1 MNISDILILRLFV
14 LRIGKKNANP
24 LYRIFYGVVSPYE
37 EEMEKPSVSEFNKL
51 KKYDDKWFYV
61 SSVKMA
67 GEKTRI
73 LRVYQELLHGISLK
87 DAFAHIGVDTSCF
100 GFDVY
105 YQQSYV
111 EVPWNVDKISSQ
123 IIYTMMACMVEPAR
137 LFEVDGRIPVYA
149 SEGLSDLDNWLQENT
164 NLPFGKDYDHVGNLE
179 VLLTPSRD
187 ACGKLLINC
196 HLVDDRKGLQV
207 LVHKELLCGVSH
219 VVVNARMLSDN
230 KVLCDTIFYKD
241 TVMESDLKIDIP
253 SNTQID
259 SVFTK
264 VWLGNGVTSW
274 LVYDSTL
281 AIIKQI
287 SFTMTVIGQQIKA
300 STDWLERLKN
310 NLPDNKKSIV
320 NKAGR
325 IEHGAEETH
334 IVGDR
339 KKSWSDRDRTFKEIL
354 KTKDMFFPKGWNPE
368 SGEIGKLSFLE
379 WFKGQCKDCSTV
391 FLQDPYFEDVAL
403 YFLASITTSPEIVV
417 LTQTR
422 LKTNSDNTNS
432 FVPINEEGER
442 KKKILNYLNSYP
454 TLFGRMN
461 LKIIDVPVGSA
472 ILHDRYMFFYRE
484 NGSVD
489 AFSLSNSLQGA
500 TNKQPLLVTQIGGM
514 AWEHLNEYISE
525 QLKQY
530 ETETIYNS
538 QQKEKSLPANNKIA
552 DKDFYQWLKRMCE
565 DADQID
571 YNRVLV
577 DILFGNTLGKIA
589 TVGYCLATT
598 SHEHE
603 FVKRIVEV
611 FKNDRR
617 LIDLLKDFILVHHY
631 EDYPIGFIGCRMGYA
646 NRDLSEL
653 LIKEQDEL
661 LTFSSLYMVNN
672 CWDEMFGNGVWGQ
685 FFACNIL
692 IKISGRDALDVLK
705 QLRPTLKSIK
715 TDISI
720 EPVAKVSNL
729 LLHEILQYVLLP
741 DGECLLHLMLT
752 DHEDWM
758 RGIGMLVLVS
768 KEDESLTDKCIGVMN
783 EDEQIKLCQ
792 FAVMG
797 NRSKCKLLHYQKL
810 VSLLSSCSKE
820 KCFDLFSQIMMA
832 PTGIDTKCDYAEKV
846 ISPLLPKAIFD
857 RDEVGRLVFDQLF
870 DRAVDLNSHSHK
882 NNQDAFAKLYSI
894 IGGDTKQVVE
904 RSRSLLKKYL
914 IAKNKSVVHS
924 SDSLYDYSHALKNLK
939 YILLSVCQGYREKWN
954 ISLPEIQ
961 SVIGDINQRLNS
973 LGMNE

>member
-1 MNISDILILRLFV
+1 MNIPDILILRLFV

-24 LYRIFYGVVSPYE
+24 LYRIFYGVISPSE
-37 EEMEKPSVSEFNKL
+37 EAMQKPSVSEFNKL
-51 KKYDDKWFYV
+51 KKYCDKWFFV
-61 SSVKMA
+61 STVKMA

-73 LRVYQELLHGISLK
+73 LRVYQELLYGISLK

-100 GFDVY
+100 DFDVY

-123 IIYTMMACMVEPAR
+123 IIYSMMACMMEPAR
-137 LFEVDGRIPVYA
+137 LFELDGRIPIYA

-164 NLPFGKDYDHVGNLE
+164 HLPFGKDYDHVGNLE
-179 VLLTPSRD
+179 VLLTPSRG
-187 ACGKLLINC
+187 ASGKLLINC
-196 HLVDDRKGLQV
+196 SLVDDRMGLQV
-207 LVHKELLCGVSH
+207 LVNKELLHGVSR
-219 VVVNARMLSDN
+219 VVVNARMMSDN
-230 KVLCDTIFYKD
+230 KAFCDTISSKD
-241 TVMESDLKIDIP
+241 TIMGSDLKIDIS

-264 VWLGNGVTSW
+264 VWLENDVTSW
-274 LVYDSTL
+274 LVYDSAL

-334 IVGDR
+334 IVGDS
-339 KKSWSDRDRTFKEIL
+339 KKSWSDRDRTFKKIL
-354 KTKDMFFPKGWNPE
+354 KTKDMFFPKGWNSE
-368 SGEIGKLSFLE
+368 SNEIGKLSFLE
-379 WFKGQCKDCSTV
+379 WFKEQCKGCSTV

-403 YFLASITTSPEIVV
+403 YFLASITTNPEIVV

-422 LKTNSDNTNS
+422 LKTNPDNTSS
-432 FVPINEEGER
+432 FVPIDEEGER
-442 KKKILNYLNSYP
+442 KKKILNYLKSYP

-484 NGSVD
+484 KGSVD

-500 TNKQPLLVTQIGGM
+500 TNKQPLLVTQIGGL
-514 AWEHLNEYISE
+514 AWERLNEYISE

-530 ETETIYNS
+530 KTEIIYDS
-538 QQKEKSLPANNKIA
+538 QQKEKSLPANNEIA
-552 DKDFYQWLKRMCE
+552 DEGFYLWLKRMCK

-571 YNRVLV
+571 YNRVLE
-577 DILFGNTLGKIA
+577 DILYGNTLEKIA

-617 LIDLLKDFILVHHY
+617 LIDLLKDYILVHHY

-692 IKISGRDALDVLK
+692 VKISERDALDVLRL
-705 QLRPTLKSIK
+705 LRPTLKSIK

-729 LLHEILQYVLLP
+729 LLHEILQDVLLP

-768 KEDESLTDKCIGVMN
+768 KEDESLTDKFVGILN

-792 FAVMG
+792 FAVKS
-797 NRSKCKLLHYQKL
+797 NKSKCKLLYYQKL

-832 PTGIDTKCDYAEKV
+832 PTGIDSKCGYAEHV
-846 ISPLLPKAIFD
+846 VSPLLSKAIFN
-857 RDEVGRLVFDQLF
+857 RDEVERLVFDKLF
-870 DRAVDLNSHSHK
+870 DKAVDLDSHK
-882 NNQDAFAKLYSI
+882 NNQDTFAKLYSI
-894 IGGDTKQVVE
+894 IGGDTKQFVE
-904 RSRSLLKKYL
+904 KSRSLLKKYL
-914 IAKNKSVVHS
+914 IAKNKYVVHS
-924 SDSLYDYSHALKNLK
+924 SDSMYDYSHALKNLK
-939 YILLSVCQGYREKWN
+939 YILVSVCQGYREKWN
-954 ISLPEIQ
+954 IPLPEIQ
-961 SVIGDINQRLNS
+961 SVIGDIDQRLNS

>member
-24 LYRIFYGVVSPYE
+24 LYRIFYGVVSPSDE
-37 EEMEKPSVSEFNKL
+37 VMEKPSVSEFNKL
-51 KKYDDKWFYV
+51 KKYCDKWFFV
-61 SSVKMA
+61 STVKMA

-73 LRVYQELLHGISLK
+73 LGVYQELLHGISLK

-100 GFDVY
+100 DFDVY

-123 IIYTMMACMVEPAR
+123 IIYSMMACMMEPAR
-137 LFEVDGRIPVYA
+137 LFELDGRIPIYA

-164 NLPFGKDYDHVGNLE
+164 HLPFGKDYDHVGNLE
-179 VLLTPSRD
+179 VLLTQSRD

-196 HLVDDRKGLQV
+196 SLVDDRMGLQV
-207 LVHKELLCGVSH
+207 EVNKELLHGVSR
-219 VVVNARMLSDN
+219 VVVNARMMSDN
-230 KVLCDTIFYKD
+230 KVFCDTISSKD
-241 TVMESDLKIDIP
+241 TVMGSDLKIDIS
-253 SNTQID
+253 SNTKID

-264 VWLGNGVTSW
+264 VWLEDDVTSW
-274 LVYDSTL
+274 LVYDSAL

-334 IVGDR
+334 IVGDS
-339 KKSWSDRDRTFKEIL
+339 KKSWSDRDRTFKKIL
-354 KTKDMFFPKGWNPE
+354 KTKDMFFPKGWNSE
-368 SGEIGKLSFLE
+368 SGEMGKLSFLE
-379 WFKGQCKDCSTV
+379 WFKGQSKGCSTV

-422 LKTNSDNTNS
+422 LKTNSDNTSS
-432 FVPINEEGER
+432 FVPIDEEGER
-442 KKKILNYLNSYP
+442 KKKILNYLKSYP
-454 TLFGRMN
+454 TLFGKMN

-472 ILHDRYMFFYRE
+472 ILHDRYMFFYRG

-500 TNKQPLLVTQIGGM
+500 TNKQPLLVTQIGGL
-514 AWEHLNEYISE
+514 AWERLNEYISE

-530 ETETIYNS
+530 KTEIIYDSKQN
-538 QQKEKSLPANNKIA
+538 EKSLPVDKKIA
-552 DKDFYQWLKRMCE
+552 DKGFYLWLKRMCK
-565 DADQID
+565 DADQMD
-571 YNRVLV
+571 YNRVLE
-577 DILFGNTLGKIA
+577 DILYGNTLEKIA

-598 SHEHE
+598 SHEYE
-603 FVKRIVEV
+603 FVKRIVEI

-617 LIDLLKDFILVHHY
+617 LIDLLKDYILVHHY

-661 LTFSSLYMVNN
+661 LTFSSWYAVNN
-672 CWDEMFGNGVWGQ
+672 CWEEMFGNGVWGQ

-692 IKISGRDALDVLK
+692 IKISGCDALDVLR
-705 QLRPTLKSIK
+705 QLRPTLISIK

-758 RGIGMLVLVS
+758 RGLGMLALVS
-768 KEDESLTDKCIGVMN
+768 KEDESFIRKCIGVLN

-792 FAVMG
+792 FAVKS
-797 NRSKCKLLHYQKL
+797 NRSRCKLLYYQKL

-832 PTGIDTKCDYAEKV
+832 PTGIDSKCGYAEHV
-846 ISPLLPKAIFD
+846 VFPLLSKAIFN

-870 DRAVDLNSHSHK
+870 DGAVCKDSH
-882 NNQDAFAKLYSI
+882 NINQVSFAKIYSI
-894 IGGDTKQVVE
+894 IGGNTKQLVDK
-904 RSRSLLKKYL
+904 SRSLLKKYL
-914 IAKNKSVVHS
+914 IAKNKYVVHS

-939 YILLSVCQGYREKWN
+939 YILVSVCQGYREKWN
-954 ISLPEIQ
+954 ISLPEIL
-961 SVIGDINQRLNS
+961 SVIGDIDQRLNS

>member
-24 LYRIFYGVVSPYE
+24 LYRIFYGVVSPSE
-37 EEMEKPSVSEFNKL
+37 EVMEKPSVSEFNKL

-67 GEKTRI
+67 GERSRI

-87 DAFAHIGVDTSCF
+87 DAFAHIGLDTSCF
-100 GFDVY
+100 DFDVY
-105 YQQSYV
+105 YQQAYV

-123 IIYTMMACMVEPAR
+123 IIYTMMACMMEPAR
-137 LFEVDGRIPVYA
+137 LFELDGRIPVYA
-149 SEGLSDLDNWLQENT
+149 LEGLSDLDNWLQENT
-164 NLPFGKDYDHVGNLE
+164 HLPFGKDYDHIGNLE

-196 HLVDDRKGLQV
+196 CLVDDRKGLQV
-207 LVHKELLCGVSH
+207 LVNKELLHGVSH
-219 VVVNARMLSDN
+219 VVVNARMISDN
-230 KVLCDTIFYKD
+230 KVLCDTISYKD
-241 TVMESDLKIDIP
+241 AVKGSDLKIDIP

-264 VWLGNGVTSW
+264 VWLENGVTSW
-274 LVYDSTL
+274 LVYDSAL
-281 AIIKQI
+281 AIIKQM
-287 SFTMTVIGQQIKA
+287 SFTMTVIGQQIRA
-300 STDWLERLKN
+300 STEWLERLKN
-310 NLPDNKKSIV
+310 NLPDNKKTIV
-320 NKAGR
+320 NKAGK
-325 IEHGAEETH
+325 IEHGVEETH

-339 KKSWSDRDRTFKEIL
+339 KKCWSDRDRTFKKIL

-379 WFKGQCKDCSTV
+379 WFKGQCKDSSTV

-422 LKTNSDNTNS
+422 LKTNSDNISS
-432 FVPINEEGER
+432 FVPIKEDGER
-442 KKKILNYLNSYP
+442 KKKILNYLKSYP

-489 AFSLSNSLQGA
+489 AFALSNSLQGA
-500 TNKQPLLVTQIGGM
+500 TNKQPLLLTQIGGL
-514 AWEHLNEYISE
+514 AWERLNEYISE

-530 ETETIYNS
+530 ETETIYDS
-538 QQKEKSLPANNKIA
+538 RQKEKSPPANKEIA
-552 DKDFYQWLKRMCE
+552 DKGFYLWLTRMCK

-577 DILFGNTLGKIA
+577 DILFGNTLEKIA
-589 TVGYCLATT
+589 TVGYCLAMT

-617 LIDLLKDFILVHHY
+617 LIDLLKDYILVHHY

-661 LTFSSLYMVNN
+661 LTFSSWYMVNN
-672 CWDEMFGNGVWGQ
+672 CWDEMFGYGVWGQ

-692 IKISGRDALDVLK
+692 IKISGRDALDVLRL
-705 QLRPTLKSIK
+705 LRPTLKSIK

-741 DGECLLHLMLT
+741 GGERLLHLMLT

-758 RGIGMLVLVS
+758 RGLGMLALVS
-768 KEDESLTDKCIGVMN
+768 KEDESLASKCVGVLN

-792 FAVMG
+792 FAVMS
-797 NRSKCKLLHYQKL
+797 NRPKCKLLYYQKL

-820 KCFDLFSQIMMA
+820 KCFDMFKQFMMA
-832 PTGIDTKCDYAEKV
+832 STGIDSKCGYADYV
-846 ISPLLPKAIFD
+846 ISPLLSKAIFD
-857 RDEVGRLVFDQLF
+857 RDEVECLIFDQLF
-870 DRAVDLNSHSHK
+870 DSAVCKDSH
-882 NNQDAFAKLYSI
+882 NINQAGFAKIYSI
-894 IGGDTKQVVE
+894 IGGDTKQLVDK
-904 RSRSLLKKYL
+904 SRSLLKKYL
-914 IAKNKSVVHS
+914 IAKNKYVVHS
-924 SDSLYDYSHALKNLK
+924 SDSIYDYLHSLQNLK
-939 YILLSVCQGYREKWN
+939 YVLVSVCQGYSEKWN

-961 SVIGDINQRLNS
+961 SVIDDIDQRLSN
-973 LGMNE
+973 LGMIE

>member
-1 MNISDILILRLFV
+1 
-14 LRIGKKNANP
+14 
-24 LYRIFYGVVSPYE
+24 
-37 EEMEKPSVSEFNKL
+37 
-51 KKYDDKWFYV
+51 
-61 SSVKMA
+61 
-67 GEKTRI
+67 
-73 LRVYQELLHGISLK
+73 
-87 DAFAHIGVDTSCF
+87 
-100 GFDVY
+100 
-105 YQQSYV
+105 
-111 EVPWNVDKISSQ
+111 
-123 IIYTMMACMVEPAR
+123 MMEPAR
-137 LFEVDGRIPVYA
+137 LLELDGRIPIYA

-164 NLPFGKDYDHVGNLE
+164 HLPFGKDYDHVGNLE
-179 VLLTPSRD
+179 VLLTPSRG
-187 ACGKLLINC
+187 ASGKLLINC
-196 HLVDDRKGLQV
+196 SLVDDRMGLQV
-207 LVHKELLCGVSH
+207 LVNKELLHGVSR
-219 VVVNARMLSDN
+219 VVVNARMMSDN
-230 KVLCDTIFYKD
+230 KAFCDTISSKD
-241 TVMESDLKIDIP
+241 TIMGSDLKIDIS

-264 VWLGNGVTSW
+264 VWLENDVTSW
-274 LVYDSTL
+274 LVYDSAL

-334 IVGDR
+334 IVGDSM
-339 KKSWSDRDRTFKEIL
+339 KSWSDRDRTFKKIL
-354 KTKDMFFPKGWNPE
+354 KTKDMFFPKGWNSE
-368 SGEIGKLSFLE
+368 SNEIGKLSFLE
-379 WFKGQCKDCSTV
+379 WFKEQCKGCSTV

-403 YFLASITTSPEIVV
+403 YFLASITTNPEIVV

-422 LKTNSDNTNS
+422 LKTNPDNTSS
-432 FVPINEEGER
+432 FVPIDEEGER
-442 KKKILNYLNSYP
+442 KKKILNYLKSYP

-500 TNKQPLLVTQIGGM
+500 TNKQPLLVTQIGGL
-514 AWEHLNEYISE
+514 AWERLSEYISE

-530 ETETIYNS
+530 KTEIIYDS
-538 QQKEKSLPANNKIA
+538 QQKEKSLPANNEIA
-552 DKDFYQWLKRMCE
+552 DKGFYLWLKRMCK

-571 YNRVLV
+571 YNRVLE
-577 DILFGNTLGKIA
+577 DILYGNTLEKIA

-617 LIDLLKDFILVHHY
+617 LIDLLKDYILVHHY

-646 NRDLSEL
+646 NLDLSEL

-692 IKISGRDALDVLK
+692 IKISERDALDVLRL
-705 QLRPTLKSIK
+705 LRPTLKSIK

-729 LLHEILQYVLLP
+729 LLHEILQNVLLP

-768 KEDESLTDKCIGVMN
+768 KEDESLTDKFVGILN

-792 FAVMG
+792 FTVKS
-797 NRSKCKLLHYQKL
+797 NKSKCKLLYYQKL

-832 PTGIDTKCDYAEKV
+832 PTGIDSKCGYAEHV
-846 ISPLLPKAIFD
+846 VSPLLSKAIFN
-857 RDEVGRLVFDQLF
+857 RDEVERLVFDKLF
-870 DRAVDLNSHSHK
+870 DKAVDLDSHK
-882 NNQDAFAKLYSI
+882 NNQDTFAKLYSI
-894 IGGDTKQVVE
+894 IGGDTKQFVE
-904 RSRSLLKKYL
+904 KSRSLLKKYL
-914 IAKNKSVVHS
+914 IAKNKYVVHN
-924 SDSLYDYSHALKNLK
+924 SDSMYDYSHALQNLK
-939 YILLSVCQGYREKWN
+939 YVLVSVCQGYREKWN
-954 ISLPEIQ
+954 IPLPEIQ
-961 SVIGDINQRLNS
+961 SVIGDIDQRLNS

>member
-24 LYRIFYGVVSPYE
+24 LYRIFYGVVSPSDE
-37 EEMEKPSVSEFNKL
+37 VMEKPSVSEFNKL
-51 KKYDDKWFYV
+51 KKYCDKWFFV
-61 SSVKMA
+61 STVKMA

-87 DAFAHIGVDTSCF
+87 EAFAHIGVDTSCF
-100 GFDVY
+100 DFDVY

-123 IIYTMMACMVEPAR
+123 IIYSMMACMMEPAR
-137 LFEVDGRIPVYA
+137 LFELDGRIPIYA

-164 NLPFGKDYDHVGNLE
+164 HLPFGKDYDHVGNLE
-179 VLLTPSRD
+179 VLLTQSRD

-196 HLVDDRKGLQV
+196 SLVDNRMGLQV
-207 LVHKELLCGVSH
+207 LVNKELLHGVSR
-219 VVVNARMLSDN
+219 VVVNARMLSDD
-230 KVLCDTIFYKD
+230 KVFCDTISSKD
-241 TVMESDLKIDIP
+241 TILGSDLKIDIP
-253 SNTQID
+253 SNIPID

-264 VWLGNGVTSW
+264 VWLGDGATSW
-274 LVYDSTL
+274 LVYDSAL
-281 AIIKQI
+281 AIVKQI
-287 SFTMTVIGQQIKA
+287 SITMAVIGQKIKA

-310 NLPDNKKSIV
+310 NLPDNKKSIA
-320 NKAGR
+320 NKAET
-325 IEHGAEETH
+325 IEHGAEKTH

-339 KKSWSDRDRTFKEIL
+339 KKCWTDRDRTFKQIL
-354 KTKDMFFPKGWNPE
+354 KTKDMFFPKGWNSE
-368 SGEIGKLSFLE
+368 SNEIGKLSFLE
-379 WFKGQCKDCSTV
+379 WFKEQCKGCSTV

-422 LKTNSDNTNS
+422 LKTNSDNTSS
-432 FVPINEEGER
+432 FVPIDEEGER
-442 KKKILNYLNSYP
+442 KKKILNYLKSYP

-489 AFSLSNSLQGA
+489 AFALSNSLQGA
-500 TNKQPLLVTQIGGM
+500 TNKQPLLVTQIGGL
-514 AWEHLNEYISE
+514 AWERLNEYISE

-530 ETETIYNS
+530 KTEIIYDS
-538 QQKEKSLPANNKIA
+538 KQKEKSLPVDKKIA
-552 DKDFYQWLKRMCE
+552 DKGFYLWLKRMCK

-571 YNRVLV
+571 YNRVLE
-577 DILFGNTLGKIA
+577 DILYGNTLEKIA

-598 SHEHE
+598 SHEYE
-603 FVKRIVEV
+603 FVKRIVEI

-617 LIDLLKDFILVHHY
+617 LIDLLKDYILVHHY

-661 LTFSSLYMVNN
+661 LTFSSWYAVNN
-672 CWDEMFGNGVWGQ
+672 CWEEMFGNGVWGQ

-692 IKISGRDALDVLK
+692 IKISGRDALDVLR

-729 LLHEILQYVLLP
+729 LLHEIFQYVLLP
-741 DGECLLHLMLT
+741 DGECLLQLMLA

-758 RGIGMLVLVS
+758 RGLGMLALVS
-768 KEDESLTDKCIGVMN
+768 KEDESLTRKCIGVLN
-783 EDEQIKLCQ
+783 EDEQIILCQ
-792 FAVMG
+792 FALMS
-797 NRSKCKLLHYQKL
+797 NSPKCKLWYYQKL

-820 KCFDLFSQIMMA
+820 KCFDRFKQIMMA

-846 ISPLLPKAIFD
+846 ISPLLSKAIFD

-870 DRAVDLNSHSHK
+870 DGAVCKGSH
-882 NNQDAFAKLYSI
+882 NINQVSFAKIYSI
-894 IGGDTKQVVE
+894 IGGDTKQLVDK
-904 RSRSLLKKYL
+904 SRFLLKKYL
-914 IAKNKSVVHS
+914 IAKNKYVVHS
-924 SDSLYDYSHALKNLK
+924 SESLYDYSHALLNLK
-939 YILLSVCQGYREKWN
+939 FVLTSVRQGYSEKWN

-961 SVIGDINQRLNS
+961 SVINDIDQRLSN
-973 LGMNE
+973 LGMIE

>member
-37 EEMEKPSVSEFNKL
+37 EAMQKPSVSEFNKL

-73 LRVYQELLHGISLK
+73 LGVYQELLHGISLK
-87 DAFAHIGVDTSCF
+87 DAFAHIGVDNSCF
-100 GFDVY
+100 DFDVY

-123 IIYTMMACMVEPAR
+123 IIYTMMACMMEPAR
-137 LFEVDGRIPVYA
+137 LFELDGRIPVYA

-164 NLPFGKDYDHVGNLE
+164 HLPFGKDYDHVGNLE
-179 VLLTPSRD
+179 VLLSPSRD

-196 HLVDDRKGLQV
+196 HLADDRKGLQV
-207 LVHKELLCGVSH
+207 LVNKELLHGVSH

-230 KVLCDTIFYKD
+230 KVLCDTISYKD
-241 TVMESDLKIDIP
+241 TVMGSDLKIDIP

-274 LVYDSTL
+274 LVYDSAL
-281 AIIKQI
+281 AIIKKI

-310 NLPDNKKSIV
+310 NLPDNKKFIV

-379 WFKGQCKDCSTV
+379 WFKGQCKNCSTV

-422 LKTNSDNTNS
+422 LKTNSDNTSS

-442 KKKILNYLNSYP
+442 KKKILNYLKSYP

-489 AFSLSNSLQGA
+489 AFALSNSLQGA
-500 TNKQPLLVTQIGGM
+500 TNKQPLLVTQIGEL
-514 AWEHLNEYISE
+514 AWERLNEYISE

-530 ETETIYNS
+530 ETEIIYDS
-538 QQKEKSLPANNKIA
+538 QQKEKSSPANKEFA
-552 DKDFYQWLKRMCE
+552 DKGFYLWLTRMCK
-565 DADQID
+565 DADKID
-571 YNRVLV
+571 YNRVLE

-617 LIDLLKDFILVHHY
+617 LIDLLKDYILVHHY
-631 EDYPIGFIGCRMGYA
+631 EEYPIGFIGCRMGYA

-672 CWDEMFGNGVWGQ
+672 CWDEMFGYRVWGQ

-692 IKISGRDALDVLK
+692 IKISGRDALDVLRL
-705 QLRPTLKSIK
+705 LRPTLKSIK

-729 LLHEILQYVLLP
+729 LLHEILQNVLLP
-741 DGECLLHLMLT
+741 DGESLLQLMLT

-758 RGIGMLVLVS
+758 RGLGMLALVS
-768 KEDESLTDKCIGVMN
+768 KEDESLASKCVGVQK

-792 FAVMG
+792 FAVMS
-797 NRSKCKLLHYQKL
+797 NRPKCKLWYYQKL
-810 VSLLSSCSKE
+810 VSILSSCSKE

-870 DRAVDLNSHSHK
+870 DRAVCKDSHNLN
-882 NNQDAFAKLYSI
+882 QAGFAKLYSI
-894 IGGDTKQVVE
+894 IGGDTKQLVDK
-904 RSRSLLKKYL
+904 SRSLLKKYL
-914 IAKNKSVVHS
+914 IERNKYVVHS
-924 SDSLYDYSHALKNLK
+924 SDSLHDYSHALQNLK
-939 YILLSVCQGYREKWN
+939 LVLTSVRQGYSEKWH

-961 SVIGDINQRLNS
+961 SIIDDIDQRLYN
-973 LGMNE
+973 LGMKE

>member
-1 MNISDILILRLFV
+1 MNIPDILILRLFV
-14 LRIGKKNANP
+14 LRIGKKNENP
-24 LYRIFYGVVSPYE
+24 LYRIFYGVISPSE
-37 EEMEKPSVSEFNKL
+37 EAMQKPSVSEFNKL
-51 KKYDDKWFYV
+51 KKYCDKWFFV
-61 SSVKMA
+61 STVKMA

-100 GFDVY
+100 DFDVY

-123 IIYTMMACMVEPAR
+123 IIYSMMACMMEPAR
-137 LFEVDGRIPVYA
+137 LFELDGRIPIYA

-164 NLPFGKDYDHVGNLE
+164 HLPFGKDYDHVGNLE
-179 VLLTPSRD
+179 VLLTPSRG
-187 ACGKLLINC
+187 ASGKLLINC
-196 HLVDDRKGLQV
+196 SLVDDRMGLQV
-207 LVHKELLCGVSH
+207 LVNKELLHGVSR
-219 VVVNARMLSDN
+219 VVVNVRMMSDN
-230 KVLCDTIFYKD
+230 KAFCDTISSKD
-241 TVMESDLKIDIP
+241 TIMGSDLKIDIS

-264 VWLGNGVTSW
+264 VWLENDVTSW
-274 LVYDSTL
+274 LVYDSAL

-334 IVGDR
+334 IVGDS
-339 KKSWSDRDRTFKEIL
+339 KKSWSDRDRTFKKIL
-354 KTKDMFFPKGWNPE
+354 KTKDMFFPKGWNSE
-368 SGEIGKLSFLE
+368 SNEIGKLSFLE
-379 WFKGQCKDCSTV
+379 WFKEQCKGCSTV

-403 YFLASITTSPEIVV
+403 YFLASITTNPEIVV

-422 LKTNSDNTNS
+422 LKTNPDNTSS
-432 FVPINEEGER
+432 FVPIDEEGER
-442 KKKILNYLNSYP
+442 KKKILNYLKSYP

-484 NGSVD
+484 KGSVD

-500 TNKQPLLVTQIGGM
+500 TNKQPLLVTQIGGL
-514 AWEHLNEYISE
+514 AWERLNEYISE

-530 ETETIYNS
+530 KTEIIYDS
-538 QQKEKSLPANNKIA
+538 KQKEKSLPVDKKIA
-552 DKDFYQWLKRMCE
+552 DKGFYLWLKRMCK

-571 YNRVLV
+571 YNRVLE
-577 DILFGNTLGKIA
+577 DILYGNTLEKIA

-603 FVKRIVEV
+603 FIKRIVEI

-617 LIDLLKDFILVHHY
+617 LIDLLKDYILVHHY
-631 EDYPIGFIGCRMGYA
+631 EDYPIGFIGCRVGYA

-692 IKISGRDALDVLK
+692 VKISKRDALDVLRL
-705 QLRPTLKSIK
+705 LRPTLKSIK

-729 LLHEILQYVLLP
+729 LLHEILQNVLLP

-768 KEDESLTDKCIGVMN
+768 KEDESLTDKFVGILN

-792 FAVMG
+792 FAVKS
-797 NRSKCKLLHYQKL
+797 NKSKCKLLYYQKL

-832 PTGIDTKCDYAEKV
+832 PTGIDSKCGYAEHAV
-846 ISPLLPKAIFD
+846 SPLLSKAIFN
-857 RDEVGRLVFDQLF
+857 RDEVERLVFDKLF
-870 DRAVDLNSHSHK
+870 DKAVDLDSHK
-882 NNQDAFAKLYSI
+882 NNQDTFAKLYSI
-894 IGGDTKQVVE
+894 IGGDTKQFVE
-904 RSRSLLKKYL
+904 KSRSLLKKYL
-914 IAKNKSVVHS
+914 IAKNKYVVHS
-924 SDSLYDYSHALKNLK
+924 SDSMYDYSHALQNLK
-939 YILLSVCQGYREKWN
+939 YILVSVCQGYREKWN
-954 ISLPEIQ
+954 IPLPEIQ
-961 SVIGDINQRLNS
+961 SVIGDIDQRLNS